1 MVIGA
6 ADTGKTRFC
15 VTLANRAIEAG
26 IQTAIVDADIGQSEI
41 GAPGTIGLAIP
52 EAQFETATEL
62 QARRLY
68 FVGSTSP
75 AAHLLEH
82 AIGTKRLV
90 DNARELGAELIVVDT
105 TGLATTPVGRKL
117 KTYKIDLVRPDFV
130 VGIERGREVE
140 PLLAPFQK
148 HDDIE
153 IILTTTP
160 EQVRTKSPQ
169 LRAARRQANFHK
181 RFHNAMGYIIRL
193 DDVCCWNTWLGAGR
207 PVKWQYVKF
216 IERSLRCPVEH
227 VELVGGGIYAVV
239 GGEPYEPGLREVE
252 EQFKTH
258 DITLMRIQSLQGLL
272 VGLADQNGRTLDV
285 GLLQGAEFKQR
296 LLYVLSPIRT
306 VSPVKVVQMGSIRL
320 SREGR
325 ELGFVKQVDL

>member
-1 MVIGA
+1 M
-6 ADTGKTRFC
+6 
-15 VTLANRAIEAG
+15 
-26 IQTAIVDADIGQSEI
+26 
-41 GAPGTIGLAIP
+41 
-52 EAQFETATEL
+52 
-62 QARRLY
+62 
-68 FVGSTSP
+68 
-75 AAHLLEH
+75 
-82 AIGTKRLV
+82 
-90 DNARELGAELIVVDT
+90 
-105 TGLATTPVGRKL
+105 
-117 KTYKIDLVRPDFV
+117 
-130 VGIERGREVE
+130 
-140 PLLAPFQK
+140 
-148 HDDIE
+148 
-153 IILTTTP
+153 
-160 EQVRTKSPQ
+160 
-169 LRAARRQANFHK
+169 
-181 RFHNAMGYIIRL
+181 
-193 DDVCCWNTWLGAGR
+193 
-207 PVKWQYVKF
+207 KWQYVKF